1 MARIYGLNGVLR
13 GRQGNN
19 VFSVLNG
26 TQVVKSYQPVVAN
39 PRSIGQR
46 EQRAKFALAGKFSS
60 ATPTD
65 ALIGMRGGNPRERR
79 AAFVANLV
87 RNATT
92 RLSGSTVI
100 AAVPFESVKF
110 AEGALGV
117 YSYVPSVT
125 AQWSGSAARENV
137 RVTVSAIS
145 LPNIVPEGYGE
156 RIVVALFDP
165 VTYALD
171 QLETAVRTNTAADFY
186 FRVGERRD
194 VVVAAYVVPFVADDS
209 VRSYSASNMYSV
221 DNSVELQ
228 GLLSSGA
235 ASLTFGESVFVNAV
249 ALPAV
254 NAQTSTSREG
264 DESSEVATKAKPAK
278 KM

>member
-1 MARIYGLNGVLR
+1 MAKIFGLNGVLR

-19 VFSVLNG
+19 VFSVQNG
-26 TQVVKSYQPVVAN
+26 TQVVKAYQPVVAN
-39 PRSIGQR
+39 PRTLGQR
-46 EQRAKFALAGKFSS
+46 EQRSKFALAGKFSS
-60 ATPTD
+60 ATPSD
-65 ALIGMRGGNPRERR
+65 ALVGMRGGNPRERR
-79 AAFVANLV
+79 ANFVKNLV
-87 RNATT
+87 RNAST
-92 RLSGSTVI
+92 RLSGSNVI
-100 AAVPFESVKF
+100 ASVPFEAVKF
-110 AEGALGV
+110 SEGSLGV
-117 YSYVPSVT
+117 YSYIPTIT
-125 AQWSGSAARENV
+125 AQWSGSASRENV
-137 RVTVSAIS
+137 RVTISAMS

-171 QLETAVRTNTAADFY
+171 QLDTAIRSAVASDFY

-209 VRSYSASNMYSV
+209 VRSFNASNMYSE

-249 ALPAV
+249 ALPATPTQSS
-254 NAQTSTSREG
+254 NSREG
-264 DESSEVATKAKPAK
+264 DESSETPTEVKAAK
-278 KM
+278 KK

>member
-1 MARIYGLNGVLR
+1 MAKIYGLNGVLR

-19 VFSVLNG
+19 VFSVFNG
-26 TQVVKSYQPVVAN
+26 TQVVKAYQPVVAN
-39 PRSIGQR
+39 PKTLSQR

-60 ATPTD
+60 ATPSD
-65 ALIGMRGGNPRERR
+65 ALVGMRGGNPRERR
-79 AAFVANLV
+79 AKFVQILV
-87 RNATT
+87 KNATT
-92 RLSGSTVI
+92 RLSGSSVI

-110 AEGALGV
+110 SEGALGV
-117 YSYVPSVT
+117 YSYVPTIT
-125 AQWSGSAARENV
+125 AQWSGSASRENV
-137 RVTVSAIS
+137 RVTVSALS

-156 RIVVALFDP
+156 RIVVAVFDP
-165 VTYALD
+165 ATYALD
-171 QLETAVRTNTAADFY
+171 QLETAIRTNAAADFY

-209 VRSYSASNMYSV
+209 VRSFSTSNMYSE

-249 ALPAV
+249 ALPA
-254 NAQTSTSREG
+254 NPTQNSTSREG
-264 DESSEVATKAKPAK
+264 DESDEATSEVRAAK
-278 KM
+278 KK